1 MCTGVVR
8 TKVNSGACNPPP
20 RASRWMRTCTHARA
34 RAHSHRVACM
44 YKKTRLHKPK
54 PLRARRRPR
63 QGSSYRHFFS
73 SRASSSRKK
82 LETIALFLRA
92 VLFRKRL
99 IFPLFQ
105 SRTACDWL
113 MQGEIIIV
121 GVEYSDP
128 FDEGVRVDGGP
139 CDEWWHSKWVD
150 ASDRRASSS
159 LRSGADVRV
168 SSCGTCS

>member
-1 MCTGVVR
+1 
-8 TKVNSGACNPPP
+8 
-20 RASRWMRTCTHARA
+20 
-34 RAHSHRVACM
+34 
-44 YKKTRLHKPK
+44 
-54 PLRARRRPR
+54 
-63 QGSSYRHFFS
+63 
-73 SRASSSRKK
+73 

-150 ASDRRASSS
+150 ASDRRASHPSALVPMYVFPLVAHALEFRLDS
-159 LRSGADVRV
+159 R
-168 SSCGTCS
+168 